1 MFRSR
6 LRAFATGV
14 YPFVESSFNDKAMM
28 NAKLN
33 LASNPFR
40 NRAFPWSVTALIVVV
55 SIVALLIIA
64 QKTFKANAQ
73 AQAVEREV
81 TELRKETDTLNRRAR
96 EVETALTPEQKR
108 ELKYAH
114 ALVDRKR
121 FSWSRLFADLESA
134 LPGGIRVTRILVKE
148 VRMQGDRP
156 VANLDLVV
164 ASKTPVTVTEMIQQM
179 QSQGV
184 FDAELVAQNPQRGRG
199 ETGSEYELNVRYV
212 PRAGFAIEPSEAKP
226 PVDTAGAG
234 GKSR

>member
-1 MFRSR
+1 MVGSR

-14 YPFVESSFNDKAMM
+14 YPFPESSFNGKAIMT
-28 NAKLN
+28 AKLN

-64 QKTFKANAQ
+64 QKTFRANAQ
-73 AQAVEREV
+73 TQAIEREV
-81 TELRKETDTLNRRAR
+81 ADLRKETDTLNRHAKA
-96 EVETALTPEQKR
+96 VETALTPEQKR

-114 ALVDRKR
+114 TLVDRKR
-121 FSWSRLFADLESA
+121 FSWSRLFADLESS
-134 LPGGIRVTRILVKE
+134 LPGSIRITRILVKE

-156 VANLDLVV
+156 VADLDLVV
-164 ASKTPVTVTEMIQQM
+164 ASKTPAAVTEMIQEM

-199 ETGSEYELNVRYV
+199 ETGSEYELNVHYV
-212 PRAGFAIEPSEAKP
+212 PRAGFAIEPSGIKP
-226 PVDTAGAG
+226 PVDTAGPG
-234 GKSR
+234 GKSQ